1 MEVKGSLEDQSFYG
15 TSVGEVV
22 LSKDKLAKRNW
33 QGNKTCC
40 FCHEYETIRHLFLDC
55 RLRQIGQ

>member
-1 MEVKGSLEDQSFYG
+1 MEVKGFLQDQSFYD

-22 LSKDKLAKRNW
+22 LTEDNLAKRNW

-40 FCHEYETIRHLFLDC
+40 FCQYETIRHLCLEC